1 MRMARSSTPSSLNS
15 NSGPSLRYNH
25 PMAWSASFSQDE
37 RRVTVKRPSGSH
49 IYFKAEAGSSDA
61 SPVGSS
67 RKLDYRVRLLNQDL
81 TPNQQG
87 MPSYMDMTLPSGMIL
102 RFSSSTG
109 EVVSVTSSSGHVMT
123 AEEYARKVQVAYNP
137 DGSLSSVY
145 SRAQG
150 LMRSIP
156 GNNSLTLEWYAPG
169 NVSASHDGE
178 FVVTGEP
185 YKTAVYRTSMEDGV
199 KVTYI
204 TNQRVGQEPH
214 FIERREEGN
223 KVSIIK
229 GEGDE
234 RIVRTI
240 ERNALPG
247 SKWERI
253 ETIRGINDSQPSRS
267 TRTVKKYTDGGW
279 LTISSTEG
287 YNTSSEQ
294 TTLYTYNDQFRVS
307 LEIKPNGGY
316 TRYEYDDQGRVVL
329 QATPWAGGGERGTR
343 TTYADLRFNDFRPA
357 MEKEVIIAP
366 DGTETVLN
374 QRSYTYEDSPEVN
387 RTTVTE
393 TALGSDQVH
402 TSVSETYGEAAQ
414 YPYARGRQKMRQ
426 GIDGVQTVYTYE
438 AASDHGAVHK
448 VIETVQ
454 ANGSIVPGQSTKSVQ
469 YIAENGT
476 TTRKEQYVHTG
487 EDWSLISTED
497 YEYDAE
503 LKRIKTTKGNGR
515 FSTTEWMCCGPLT
528 ETDEDGVVT
537 TYGYNSAKQLVET
550 IRSATETTPETITSY
565 MRDAT
570 GRILSTRH
578 DVGAMT
584 TVESTEYDDLG
595 RTISTT
601 DVLGRITRT
610 EYSQNQLAITE
621 VLPSGATLVTKR
633 YYDGAILW
641 AGGTG
646 QREMETQVELT
657 KEGILTTTLSHG
669 VVLSRTLKN
678 GFGQISHQGQPNTH
692 GGFIITRNSYNGK
705 GQLVHS
711 QMEGMAP
718 ALTAYNE
725 LGNVVRQ
732 TVLLDELHPDDPTK
746 NRISESSMC
755 YQIREDGIYQIQTS
769 TTYNAEG
776 LPITQT
782 TETMVSHLDPV
793 LESKV
798 LSTDVYGQQSIQ
810 WSEYTAPARRTQFS
824 RIPTSDIT
832 AISLVVDGFTINQ
845 NDHAGIHSSQECSYT
860 STGMILKQT
869 DGRGNVTTMETDLSG
884 RNIKTTDAE
893 GNITSTSYLPCCDAV
908 TCIMDALGGTARYSY
923 DIRGRKTAEY
933 GTAVQPACFSYDE
946 ADRVIALT
954 TFRAKEEDVTTDPS
968 GRTDGDTT
976 TWLYDVATGLEL
988 KKTYADGSFIS
999 KTYDDLNRL
1008 KTFTKARGI
1017 ATTYAYAPLTGELIS
1032 VSHNDATPGW
1042 EFTYNHLGQM
1052 TSVRDTSGL
1061 RKLTY
1066 DNYGRMIQDTSFGQ
1080 AESSIQEKYDAFGR
1094 PAGYRLMLGSRTIQ
1108 HSHLD
1113 YGRQGAMIGMN
1124 LEGLASPFTW
1134 EYDDASGFLNQLSY
1148 PNGMVRSNT
1157 YHPKLNLLTSI
1168 GYEKTQNG
1176 QTVAAHQYEYDSLM
1190 RPVQRR
1196 DSWEAATPVTTR
1208 DFTYNSRSELVEDRI
1223 GQDGSFSYQY
1233 DNIGNRKSARELE
1246 EEVSYEANQLN
1257 QYTDVTGEAELF
1269 TPSFDADGNQTRIK
1283 TATGIWEVSYDANNR
1298 PVKFTSQDGR
1308 TAVTCLY
1315 DYQGRRFEK
1324 KVTFNEST
1332 ISHVY
1337 YLYRGYLQV
1346 AELNMMNPMPV
1357 LEKSY
1362 LWDPTEPT
1370 ATRILMMTCWKENG
1384 MAAGEHLCF
1393 THDALKN
1400 VTSIFDEQQVQR
1412 ARYEYAP
1419 FGALITA
1426 QGDMAQENRFR
1437 FSCECMDD
1445 ELELVYYNYRHL
1457 NPLDGRWIS
1466 RDPIAENGGENLYG
1480 FVSNSPSVYYD
1491 YQGLKNNNSGG
1502 AIAINFTHLFGMGS
1516 SPSDG
1521 YSIDLTLTAFTQ
1533 DRDCRIRG
1541 ELFGTVSYRK
1551 NMPSTPHQ
1559 GGGDGFDFSWGAKG
1573 AVGWG
1578 GPHGSN
1584 IPERI
1589 LNNYGKLPPIPHA
1602 QNEISYGYVFNFNSC
1617 IPEITSH
1624 NLVQLKFDNVVLMYQ
1639 NDQSWLKKW
1648 HPTTDQAWT
1657 ATFALDIELG
1667 KGTICSL
1674 LYQQFTGK
1682 ANLNEKR
1689 SLTDT
1694 IYHQTPYQESL
1705 NWGLGGISIGQ
1716 GGNSFGF
1723 YTDTHAGQDLI
1734 HWLIGD
1740 KKFKQTDSPRFYFEQ
1755 QMMIETKKK

>member
-1 MRMARSSTPSSLNS
+1 MRMARASTPATPGSS
-15 NSGPSLRYNH
+15 SGFSMRYNH
-25 PMAWSASFSQDE
+25 PMAWSASFSKDE

-49 IYFKAEAGSSDA
+49 IYFKAETGSSDA
-61 SPVGSS
+61 SPIGSS

-156 GNNSLTLEWYAPG
+156 GNNSLALEWYAPG

-204 TNQRVGQEPH
+204 TNQRAGQEPRV
-214 FIERREEGN
+214 IERREEGN
-223 KVSIIK
+223 KISIIK

-247 SKWERI
+247 AKWERI
-253 ETIRGINDSQPSRS
+253 ETVRGINDSRPSRS
-267 TRTVKKYTDGGW
+267 RRTVKKYTDGGW

-287 YNTSSEQ
+287 YNTSLAQ
-294 TTLYTYNDQFRVS
+294 TTLYTYNDQYRVS
-307 LEIKPNGGY
+307 LEIQPNGGC

-329 QATPWAGGGERGTR
+329 QAMPWAGGGEKGTR

-357 MEKEVIIAP
+357 TEREVIIAQ
-366 DGTETVLN
+366 DGTETVLS
-374 QRSYTYEDSPEVN
+374 QRSYTYEESPEVN

-402 TSVSETYGEAAQ
+402 TSISETYGEAAQ
-414 YPYARGRQKMRQ
+414 YPYARGRQKMSQ

-438 AASDHGAVHK
+438 ATTDHGGVHK
-448 VIETVQ
+448 VTETVQ
-454 ANGSIVPGQSTKSVQ
+454 ANGSIVPGQSTRTVQ

-487 EDWSLISTED
+487 EDWSLISSED

-503 LKRIKTTKGNGR
+503 LKLIKTIRGNGR
-515 FSTTEWMCCGPLT
+515 TSTTEWMCCGPLK
-528 ETDEDGVVT
+528 ETDEDGIVT
-537 TYGYNSAKQLVET
+537 TYGYNSARQLVET
-550 IRSATETTPETITSY
+550 IRSGTETTPETITSY

-669 VVLSRTLKN
+669 IVLSRTLQN
-678 GFGQISHQGQPNTH
+678 GFGQIIRQEQPNTQ
-692 GGFIITRNSYNGK
+692 GKFIMTRNFYNGK
-705 GQLVHS
+705 GQLVHF
-711 QMEGMAP
+711 QNENMAP
-718 ALTAYNE
+718 IVTVYDEFSNIL
-725 LGNVVRQ
+725 RQ
-732 TVLLDELHPDDPTK
+732 TVLLDELHPDDATK
-746 NRISESSMC
+746 NRIAESSSC
-755 YQIREDGIYQIQTS
+755 YQTREDGIYKIQTS

-776 LPITQT
+776 LPLTQIR
-782 TETMVSHLDPV
+782 ESLISQLNPV
-793 LESKV
+793 PEGKI
-798 LSTDVYGQQSIQ
+798 LSIDVYGQQSVQ
-810 WSEYTAPARRTQFS
+810 WTEYTTPARRTRFS
-824 RIPTSDIT
+824 RVPTSDIV
-832 AISLVVDGFTINQ
+832 AEVLVIDGFTVSQ
-845 NDHAGIHSSQECSYT
+845 TDHAGIHSSQERSYT

-869 DGRGNVTTMETDLSG
+869 DGRGNVTTTESDLAG
-884 RNIKTTDAE
+884 RTVKTMDAE
-893 GNITSTSYLPCCDAV
+893 GNMTSIAYSTYCDSPSCV
-908 TCIMDALGGTARYSY
+908 TDAMGGTICYSY
-923 DIRGRKTAEY
+923 DIRGRKAAEY
-933 GTAVQPACFSYDE
+933 GTAIQPACFSYDE
-946 ADRVIALT
+946 ADRIIALT
-954 TFRAKEEDVTTDPS
+954 TFRANEGDITVDPS

-976 TWLYDVATGLEL
+976 TWLYDATTGLEL
-988 KKTYADGSFIS
+988 KKTYADGSCTV
-999 KTYDDLNRL
+999 KTYDKLNRL
-1008 KTFTKARGI
+1008 ETLTRARGI
-1017 ATTYAYAPLTGELIS
+1017 VTTYQYAPATGELVS
-1032 VSHNDATPGW
+1032 VSHSDDTQPWFYA
-1042 EFTYNHLGQM
+1042 YNHLGQM
-1052 TSVRDTSGL
+1052 ISVCDASGTREL
-1061 RKLTY
+1061 SY
-1066 DNYGRMIQDTSFGQ
+1066 DAYGKMIQDTSFGQ
-1080 AESSIQEKYDAFGR
+1080 VESSIQKDYDAFGR

-1113 YGRQGAMIGMN
+1113 YGHQGAMIGMN

-1134 EYDDASGFLNQLSY
+1134 EYDETSGFLNQLSY

-1157 YHPKLNLLTSI
+1157 YHPKLNLLASI
-1168 GYEKTQNG
+1168 GYEDAGTG
-1176 QTVAAHQYEYDSLM
+1176 DMLAGHVYQYDHLM
-1190 RPVQRR
+1190 RPVQRK
-1196 DSWEAATPVTTR
+1196 DSWEAATPATTR
-1208 DFTYNSRSELVEDRI
+1208 NFTYNGRSELTGDQIQQRNN
-1223 GQDGSFSYQY
+1223 FAYQY
-1233 DNIGNRKSARELE
+1233 DNIGNRKTARELE
-1246 EEVSYEANQLN
+1246 KEISYGANELN
-1257 QYTDVTGEAELF
+1257 QYTNIIQADV
-1269 TPSFDADGNQTRIK
+1269 SFDPLYDADGNQTRIR
-1283 TATGIWEVSYDANNR
+1283 TSMGIWNVCYDANDR
-1298 PVKFTSQDGR
+1298 PVSFTSEDGR
-1308 TAVTCLY
+1308 ITVTCGY

-1324 KVTFNEST
+1324 KVAVSGAIT
-1332 ISHVY
+1332 SHAH

-1346 AELNMMNPMPV
+1346 AELNMMHPMPV

-1362 LWDPTEPT
+1362 LWNPAEAA

-1384 MAAGEHLCF
+1384 MADGEHLFF

-1400 VTSIFDEQQVQR
+1400 VTSIFDDRQTRR

-1426 QGDMAQENRFR
+1426 QGDMAQDNRFR
-1437 FSCECMDD
+1437 FSCEFMDD
-1445 ELELVYYNYRHL
+1445 ELGLVYYNYRHL

-1480 FVSNSPSVYYD
+1480 FVSNSPYVYND
-1491 YQGLKNNNSGG
+1491 YQGLWLSRRHRRLTRRPLSTYKFILTVKEKEISLTIKEKLLEVIVEANVDTDSGEMG
-1502 AIAINFTHLFGMGS
+1502 KTQAYHYCTGLDSKETHQEARDNYIAMLLAESKKFDKKISKEKVSSDECKEALEILGHLNHMWQDYYAHKVELDENKKSVVGKIQGSPDDPQMFPVSFGSMGFKGGHGGFWRIINPFSRVEPGDRADDVDIRRQQAKEYTKTHSDLFLKS
-1516 SPSDG
+1516 W
-1521 YSIDLTLTAFTQ
+1521 FKK
-1533 DRDCRIRG
+1533 CKCH
-1541 ELFGTVSYRK
+1541 FYRK
-1551 NMPSTPHQ
+1551 
-1559 GGGDGFDFSWGAKG
+1559 
-1573 AVGWG
+1573 
-1578 GPHGSN
+1578 
-1584 IPERI
+1584 
-1589 LNNYGKLPPIPHA
+1589 
-1602 QNEISYGYVFNFNSC
+1602 EINK
-1617 IPEITSH
+1617 H
-1624 NLVQLKFDNVVLMYQ
+1624 
-1639 NDQSWLKKW
+1639 
-1648 HPTTDQAWT
+1648 
-1657 ATFALDIELG
+1657 
-1667 KGTICSL
+1667 
-1674 LYQQFTGK
+1674 
-1682 ANLNEKR
+1682 
-1689 SLTDT
+1689 
-1694 IYHQTPYQESL
+1694 
-1705 NWGLGGISIGQ
+1705 
-1716 GGNSFGF
+1716 GGNC
-1723 YTDTHAGQDLI
+1723 Q
-1734 HWLIGD
+1734 
-1740 KKFKQTDSPRFYFEQ
+1740 
-1755 QMMIETKKK
+1755 